1 MFNPLANQADNYTG
15 ERGLM
20 RKMPVI
26 SSDHEVNDRISRICE
41 KFENVFEP
49 VFFNDADRALEYLKY
64 ELPEV
69 NIINFADTSIDA
81 QSILDLIKSDPWL
94 HYGGIIGVH
103 AGSQEKELSEQMPDS
118 NIISLI
124 PRGHF
129 VQSFFRVLRIIIQNR
144 QILFQRGIQSYLT
157 GTISGNLVMDNDP
170 FNVHTYANLVT
181 NFLYNSHYIDVDT
194 KERLHVGLF
203 EMLMNAV
210 EHGNCEI
217 TYEEKTAWLESH
229 GDIIELIRRKARD
242 PAVRKKRVHFTYR
255 ITPERSYFKIRDEG
269 RGFDWRSR
277 MAQSGNGPNL
287 SMHGHGIM
295 MTSHYMENL
304 QYNEAGNEVSF
315 ELSHP
320 NREVNAVPGI
330 FHDQEESHFA
340 DRDVIFTEGEES
352 NYLYYIV
359 SGKLEVY
366 SGGEHITS
374 LGPEDMFLGEMSFL
388 LNDKRSATVISRGQS
403 SLVRISKNS
412 FVNAIKEN
420 PHYGIF
426 LARLLAQR
434 ISRLNARVAEMKV
447 NEAIPT

>member
-1 MFNPLANQADNYTG
+1 
-15 ERGLM
+15 M

-26 SSDHEVNDRISRICE
+26 SSDHEVNDRILRICG
-41 KFENVFEP
+41 KFDNVFEP
-49 VFFNDADRALEYLKY
+49 VFFDDAERALEYLKY

-69 NIINFADTSIDA
+69 NVINFGDTNVDA
-81 QSILDLIKSDPWL
+81 ESILDLIKSDPWL

-103 AGSQEKELSEQMPDS
+103 VGSQEKELSRQMPDS

-124 PRGHF
+124 PRGQF
-129 VQSFFRVLRIIIQNR
+129 VSSFFRVLRIIVQNR

-157 GTISGNLVMDNDP
+157 GSISGNLVMDNDP

-181 NFLYNSHYIDVDT
+181 NFLYNSHYIDIDR

-217 TYEEKTAWLESH
+217 SYEEKTRWLDEH
-229 GDIIELIRRKARD
+229 GDIIELIRRKARE
-242 PAVRKKRVHFTYR
+242 PGVRNKRVHFTYR
-255 ITPERSYFKIRDEG
+255 ITPERSYFHIRDEG
-269 RGFDWRSR
+269 QGFDWRSR
-277 MAQSGNGPNL
+277 IASNSNGPNL
-287 SMHGHGIM
+287 ALHGHGIA

-304 QYNEAGNEVSF
+304 QYNDAGNEVSF
-315 ELSHP
+315 ELSHATH
-320 NREVNAVPGI
+320 EVNAVPGI
-330 FHDQEESHFA
+330 FQDQEETPFS
-340 DRDVIFTEGEES
+340 DRDVVFTEGEES

-359 SGKLEVY
+359 SGTLDVY

-388 LNDKRSATVISRGQS
+388 LNDRRSATVISRGDS
-403 SLVRISKNS
+403 SLIRISKNS

-434 ISRLNARVAEMKV
+434 LSKLNARIAGMKDG
-447 NEAIPT
+447 EAIPT

>member
-1 MFNPLANQADNYTG
+1 
-15 ERGLM
+15 M

-26 SSDHEVNDRISRICE
+26 SSDHEVNDRILRICE
-41 KFENVFEP
+41 KFGNVFEP
-49 VFFNDADRALEYLKY
+49 VFFDEAGTALEYLKY

-69 NIINFADTSIDA
+69 NIINFADRGVDA

-94 HYGGIIGVH
+94 HYGGIIGIH
-103 AGSQEKELSEQMPDS
+103 SGSQEKELSEQMPDS

-124 PRGHF
+124 PRGQF
-129 VQSFFRVLRIIIQNR
+129 VASFFRVLRIIVQNR

-181 NFLYNSHYIDVDT
+181 NFLYNSHYIDIDT

-217 TYEEKTAWLESH
+217 TYEEKTEWLNTH
-229 GDIIELIRRKARD
+229 GDIIELIRRKARN
-242 PAVRKKRVHFTYR
+242 PEVRRKKVHFTYR
-255 ITPERSYFKIRDEG
+255 ITPERSFFRIRDEG
-269 RGFDWRSR
+269 KGFDWRSR
-277 MAQSGNGPNL
+277 IEANSNGGPNL
-287 SMHGHGIM
+287 SLHGHGIT
-295 MTSHYMENL
+295 MTGHYMENL
-304 QYNEAGNEVSF
+304 QYNDAGNEVSF

-320 NREVNAVPGI
+320 RREVNAVPGI
-330 FHDQEESHFA
+330 FQDQEETAFD
-340 DRDVIFTEGEES
+340 DRDVVFTEGEES

-359 SGKLEVY
+359 SGTLDVY

-388 LNDKRSATVISRGQS
+388 LNDKRSATVISRGTS
-403 SLVRISKNS
+403 TLIRISKNS
-412 FVNAIKEN
+412 FVNAIKDN

-434 ISRLNARVAEMKV
+434 LSRLNARVAEMKDS
-447 NEAIPT
+447 EAVAT

>member
-1 MFNPLANQADNYTG
+1 
-15 ERGLM
+15 M

-26 SSDHEVNDRISRICE
+26 SSDHEVNDRILRICE
-41 KFENVFEP
+41 KFDNVFEP
-49 VFFNDADRALEYLKY
+49 VFFDEAERALEYLKY

-69 NIINFADTSIDA
+69 NIINFADVRVDA
-81 QSILDLIKSDPWL
+81 EAILDLIKSDPWL

-103 AGSQEKELSEQMPDS
+103 VGSQEKELSQQMPDS

-124 PRGHF
+124 PRGQF
-129 VQSFFRVLRIIIQNR
+129 VSSFFRVLRIIVQNR

-157 GTISGNLVMDNDP
+157 GSISGNLVMDNDP

-181 NFLYNSHYIDVDT
+181 NFLYNSHYIDIDT
-194 KERLHVGLF
+194 KERLHVGIF

-217 TYEEKTAWLESH
+217 SYEEKSRWLEEH
-229 GDIIELIRRKARD
+229 RDIIDLIRRKARK
-242 PAVRKKRVHFTYR
+242 PEVRKKRVHFTYR
-255 ITPERSYFKIRDEG
+255 ITPERSYFRIRDEG

-277 MAQSGNGPNL
+277 ITSNSQGPNFAP
-287 SMHGHGIM
+287 HGHGII

-304 QYNEAGNEVSF
+304 QYNDAGNEVSF

-320 NREVNAVPGI
+320 TREVNAVPGI
-330 FHDQEESHFA
+330 FQDQEETLFA
-340 DRDVIFTEGEES
+340 DRDVVFTEGEES

-359 SGKLEVY
+359 SGRFDVY

-388 LNDKRSATVISRGQS
+388 LNDRRSATVISRGRTG
-403 SLVRISKNS
+403 LIRISKNS

-434 ISRLNARVAEMKV
+434 LSRLNSRIAGMKDS
-447 NEAIPT
+447 EAVPT